1 MKVLKRL
8 NLLLLFIS
16 LLIST
21 FIINVSVKATDKIS
35 ENVGA
40 TYRVEKIVDQS
51 DLGYGLNYS
60 RSIAFSSVKSGHY
73 TGKDGGT
80 VGNPLIADKE
90 YQQQVNLLEMEK
102 ESEIQLI
109 PYAYLSNGLWN
120 KSTIR
125 NAALQFELENPGK
138 KVIAGINGDWF
149 QINLPQSA
157 SSGVTISNGE
167 YYKNHTIHG
176 AINTLV
182 LDNEL
187 ASGKRIYQIGDTA
200 VKPMLA
206 IYDENGNIIKEV
218 QIDKV
223 NSEPGDGQIALY
235 FARTTSEFQL
245 TTVEQKVTNA
255 YIIDKAK
262 KAVTTILDS
271 FYGLGEI
278 TSFESSFDLGSGN
291 FAIKTNNS
299 SVDEYLEQ
307 GVTIRCQFEYQNEAL
322 SGVKNAIGFPYGVMK
337 DGNPIYPEGAGY
349 NSGYL
354 SDAKIRKPRSFLGV
368 REDGSVVF
376 ATVDGRQSSTNMHG
390 MTLMEM
396 AATMQYYG
404 CTDSWKFDGG
414 GSATM
419 IIRKQSGF
427 QVSASFNEKLNDD
440 WVVVNSPSDGNER
453 SDGNCLLMVV
463 DAPQIDLQVE
473 DITNKYVVFNVV
485 LLSELEKYSEIYI
498 FMDGKGYLVE
508 DGKVKIEGLKSG
520 TQYEF
525 FVYGKKDNKYYN
537 LGVRK
542 LIKGA
547 LIAPTEIE
555 ASLSLVEKNGEK
567 FIQIYYKVDNKQAI
581 RSIDVEIGGK
591 RYGTV
596 SSTVLIPYTSE
607 SFEAIN
613 NLEIKVFVVTSEYIG
628 QKIIIFND
636 YKKEFTLNFVID
648 EINFSIQDF
657 INEIFTVE

>member
-1 MKVLKRL
+1 
-8 NLLLLFIS
+8 
-16 LLIST
+16 
-21 FIINVSVKATDKIS
+21 
-35 ENVGA
+35 
-40 TYRVEKIVDQS
+40 
-51 DLGYGLNYS
+51 
-60 RSIAFSSVKSGHY
+60 
-73 TGKDGGT
+73 
-80 VGNPLIADKE
+80 
-90 YQQQVNLLEMEK
+90 
-102 ESEIQLI
+102 
-109 PYAYLSNGLWN
+109 
-120 KSTIR
+120 
-125 NAALQFELENPGK
+125 
-138 KVIAGINGDWF
+138 
-149 QINLPQSA
+149 
-157 SSGVTISNGE
+157 
-167 YYKNHTIHG
+167 
-176 AINTLV
+176 
-182 LDNEL
+182 
-187 ASGKRIYQIGDTA
+187 
-200 VKPMLA
+200 
-206 IYDENGNIIKEV
+206 
-218 QIDKV
+218 
-223 NSEPGDGQIALY
+223 
-235 FARTTSEFQL
+235 
-245 TTVEQKVTNA
+245 
-255 YIIDKAK
+255 
-262 KAVTTILDS
+262 
-271 FYGLGEI
+271 
-278 TSFESSFDLGSGN
+278 
-291 FAIKTNNS
+291 
-299 SVDEYLEQ
+299 
-307 GVTIRCQFEYQNEAL
+307 
-322 SGVKNAIGFPYGVMK
+322 
-337 DGNPIYPEGAGY
+337 
-349 NSGYL
+349 
-354 SDAKIRKPRSFLGV
+354 
-368 REDGSVVF
+368 
-376 ATVDGRQSSTNMHG
+376 
-390 MTLMEM
+390 
-396 AATMQYYG
+396 
-404 CTDSWKFDGG
+404 
-414 GSATM
+414 M

-555 ASLSLVEKNGEK
+555 ASLSLVENNGEK

-657 INEIFTVE
+657 INGIFTN

>member
-368 REDGSVVF
+368 REDGSIVF

-555 ASLSLVEKNGEK
+555 ATLSLVEKNGEK

-648 EINFSIQDF
+648 EINFATQDF
-657 INEIFTVE
+657 INGIFTN